1 MSHCSKFDL
10 KFKDK
15 RVLFSAMRNLD
26 MKPENQVWES
36 YKSFIGK
43 MLAINGEIIGRLL
56 TGYSD
61 GINIF
66 FTEKEGVYTPNVE
79 SHVLQPEV
87 LKERGRAII
96 EKLRKEYVKCSIEKL
111 RQGII
116 ASGQSVT
123 LISETSAD
131 LTTFTLEIGGS
142 GKKLVVS
149 LDDSGGVTEQVTG
162 VAGRSCVDL
171 TAVFETMAAE
181 NTARNWTF
189 EYDELVEDQLIQV
202 LTLRR

>member
-1 MSHCSKFDL
+1 M

-15 RVLFSAMRNLD
+15 RILFSAMRNLD

-36 YKSFIGK
+36 YKSSIGK
-43 MLAINGEIIGRLL
+43 LLSFNGEIIGRLL
-56 TGYSD
+56 TGYCD

-79 SHVLQPEV
+79 SHVMQPEV
-87 LKERGRAII
+87 LEERGKAVI
-96 EKLRKEYVKCSIEKL
+96 EKLRKEYIRCSIEKL
-111 RQGII
+111 HQGII
-116 ASGQSVT
+116 ASGQSAT
-123 LISETSAD
+123 LICETSTD
-131 LTTFTLEIGGS
+131 PVTFILEIGGS

-149 LDDSGGVTEQVTG
+149 LDDSGTVTEQVMG

-171 TAVFETMAAE
+171 TATFEAMAAE
-181 NTARNWTF
+181 NTVRDWTF

-202 LTLRR
+202 FMLRR